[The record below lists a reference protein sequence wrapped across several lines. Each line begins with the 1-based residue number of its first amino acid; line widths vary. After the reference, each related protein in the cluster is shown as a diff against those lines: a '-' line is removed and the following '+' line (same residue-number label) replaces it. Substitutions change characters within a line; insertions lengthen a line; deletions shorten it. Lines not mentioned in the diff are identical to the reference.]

1 MVEELEQSIRQIA
14 ERLGQEL
21 RCSLTFPG
29 RDWVFF
35 PIESRGAQ
43 YFGVLSLEEP
53 PFEGKLVTL
62 DFQGKRLSVF
72 PFTLGNARSL
82 RDIIPELTPTTLR
95 GEVSWGVVEE
105 SPALLSLVFGA
116 LWEKGVFPLSGTC
129 TAEGKREELEK
140 TLRSSLWGAFAGGGR
155 GRFGVFSQEKAWQFF
170 KEASSLG
177 YTVYIL
183 EGEGYVRKE
192 VFAWEESQLR
202 EAFFHMSSR
211 EKETWKRYRDRSFRF
226 SQDFVLSFPEE
237 HCLRMLFAYF
247 PLLDTL
253 EEAFAFL
260 ESQDIPFDLGVSFEK
275 LPPGAHFFLA
285 EELHRRG
292 VDFHVLFPGVPEG
305 DSDPSSH
312 ILLARTIGGYRLGF
326 PCSDP
331 ESLPPFP
338 EESKTA
344 LYLFSA
350 HPGFPALLEVI
361 ALQDPNFLRRLLQEA
376 LEASGAL
383 FALEAVPDRELPGI
397 LEKPSLRNA
406 VQNAAPLLFA
416 HHRET
421 LEAYLFAFESD
432 IAQRIRER
440 LYLR

>member
-21 RCSLTFPG
+21 RCSFVFSGKDRVLFPL
-29 RDWVFF
+29 
-35 PIESRGAQ
+35 ESRGAQ

-62 DFQGKRLSVF
+62 GFQGKRLSVF

-82 RDIIPELTPTTLR
+82 RDVIPELTPTTLC

-140 TLRSSLWGAFAGGGR
+140 ALRSSLWGAFAGGGR
-155 GRFGVFSQEKAWQFF
+155 GKFGVFSQEKAWQFF
-170 KEASSLG
+170 KEASFLG

-202 EAFFHMSSR
+202 EAFFRMSSR

-237 HCLRMLFAYF
+237 HCLRLLFAYF
-247 PLLDTL
+247 PLLDIL

-260 ESQDIPFDLGVSFEK
+260 ENQDIPFDLGVSFEK
-275 LPPGAHFFLA
+275 LPPEAHFFLA

-292 VDFHVLFPGVPEG
+292 VDFHVLFPGIPEG
-305 DSDPSSH
+305 DHDPSFH

-326 PCSDP
+326 SCRDP
-331 ESLPPFP
+331 ESLPSFP
-338 EESKTA
+338 EDWRS

-350 HPGFPALLEVI
+350 HLGFPALLEVI
-361 ALQDPNFLRRLLQEA
+361 ALQDPDFLRRLLQEA
-376 LEASGAL
+376 LEAPGAL
-383 FALEAVPDRELPGI
+383 SALEAVPDRELPGI

-406 VQNAAPLLFA
+406 VRNAAPLLFTR
-416 HHRET
+416 HRET
-421 LEAYLFAFESD
+421 LEAYLFAFENE
-432 IAQRIRER
+432 IARRLREH
-440 LYLR
+440 LNLR

>member
-1 MVEELEQSIRQIA
+1 MVAELEQSIRQIA

-21 RCSLTFPG
+21 RLSFVFSG
-29 RDWVFF
+29 KDRVFF
-35 PIESRGAQ
+35 PLESREAQ

-72 PFTLGNARSL
+72 PFTLGNALSL
-82 RDIIPELTPTTLR
+82 RDVIPELTPTTLC

-116 LWEKGVFPLSGTC
+116 LWEKGIFPLSGAC
-129 TAEGKREELEK
+129 AAEGKREELEK
-140 TLRSSLWGAFAGGGR
+140 ALQSSLWGAFAGGRR
-155 GRFGVFSQEKAWQFF
+155 GKFGVFSQEKAWQFF

-183 EGEGYVRKE
+183 EGEGHVRKE
-192 VFAWEESQLR
+192 VFTWERAQLK
-202 EAFFHMSSR
+202 EAFFRLSSR
-211 EKETWKRYRDRSFRF
+211 EKEAWKRYCDRSFRF

-247 PLLDTL
+247 PLLDIL
-253 EEAFAFL
+253 EEGFAFL

-275 LPPGAHFFLA
+275 LPPEAHFFLA

-305 DSDPSSH
+305 DSDLSFH

-326 PCSDP
+326 SCRDP
-331 ESLPPFP
+331 DSLPSFP
-338 EESKTA
+338 EDWRA

-350 HPGFPALLEVI
+350 HLGFPALLEVI
-361 ALQDPNFLRRLLQEA
+361 APEDPDLFRRLLEEA
-376 LEASGAL
+376 FEASGVS
-383 FALEAVPDRELPGI
+383 FALEAVPNRELPGI
-397 LEKPSLRNA
+397 LEKPFFRNT
-406 VQNAAPLLFA
+406 VRNAAPLLFA

-421 LEAYLFAFESD
+421 LEAYLFTFESA
-432 IAQRIRER
+432 IARRLRER
-440 LYLR
+440 LRL